1 MKNNE
6 WMSLQSER
14 KFHDFVDCWTVDKRL
29 FTFVVFEY
37 TNITMGRDL
46 NEWLLHIN
54 EPNTV

>member
-1 MKNNE
+1 
-6 WMSLQSER
+6 MSLQSER